1 MNRTP
6 RFWAGLDIGQRQD
19 YTALTL
25 SERVEGGGR
34 VEGGARPRY
43 HVRHLQRFEL
53 GTKYPAV
60 VERVTDLMA
69 RVRRSGPAE
78 LTVDATGVGLPV
90 VEMFTEAG
98 LNPTSVLIHG
108 GDTVS
113 RGRPKEFRVPKR
125 ALVSRMQALL
135 QSGRL
140 KFAAGLPHLETLKEE
155 LSTFRAK
162 INLDTGH
169 ASFEHWRARDHDD
182 LVLAL
187 AISLWRAERWT
198 PAPELPP
205 SLSC

>member
-1 MNRTP
+1 MTCGR
-6 RFWAGLDIGQRQD
+6 RISDFHAVHLCH
-19 YTALTL
+19 
-25 SERVEGGGR
+25 RVQK
-34 VEGGARPRY
+34 VWISQNLAAM
-43 HVRHLQRFEL
+43 
-53 GTKYPAV
+53 GTKYPA
-60 VERVTDLMA
+60 
-69 RVRRSGPAE
+69 
-78 LTVDATGVGLPV
+78 
-90 VEMFTEAG
+90 EAG
-98 LNPTSVLIHG
+98 LSPTSVFIHG

-113 RGRPKEFRVPKR
+113 RARPREYRVPKR
-125 ALVSRMQALL
+125 DLVSRMQALL

-162 INLDTGH
+162 ISLDTGH